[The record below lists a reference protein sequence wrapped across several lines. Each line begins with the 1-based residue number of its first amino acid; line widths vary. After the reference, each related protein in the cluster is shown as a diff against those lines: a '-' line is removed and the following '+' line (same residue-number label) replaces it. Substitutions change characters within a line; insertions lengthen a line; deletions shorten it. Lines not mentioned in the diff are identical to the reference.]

1 MKAKRVVVLFFVLAF
16 LAVASFL
23 AMRHLQKEKGGASS
37 FGPPRAQ
44 GPVAVEIAEPSI
56 RSISDVREFAGTV
69 KASYKYV
76 VSAKVGGRLVSLK
89 KRIGD
94 DVRSNEIIG
103 RIDDTEYR
111 HALQEAQALVRV
123 GSASVAEAQAQVS
136 FTVRELERVRG
147 LLEKG
152 IASQVEFETLQTQL
166 QTQKSRLEL
175 AKAQLDQREALVAQ
189 AKTRLGYTYIRASK
203 PGFIAVRHVDGGAQL
218 SVGGPVV
225 TVVGIDTVYVELAA
239 TERDYQRLSPGKN
252 ATVTVDALAG
262 KEFEGRVHRVAPF
275 FQEASRT
282 AAVEVALKNDSLLL
296 KPGMFAKL
304 KIVLEREDSAV
315 VVPSSAV
322 VDRDGMFSIFTLGDS
337 AKVKQVPVS
346 VGINDGTFAQITSPE
361 TFSGPVV
368 TLGQHLLRDGGKVI
382 IGNAPVDAEEKGD
395 SKQGSSR

>member
-1 MKAKRVVVLFFVLAF
+1 MKAKRVAVSFFVLVFIA
-16 LAVASFL
+16 AVSL
-23 AMRHLQKEKGGASS
+23 LVVRSLQKDKGGASS
-37 FGPPRAQ
+37 FGPRRTQ
-44 GPVAVEIAEPSI
+44 GPVAVEVAQPSV

-69 KASYKYV
+69 NASYKYV
-76 VSAKVGGRLVSLK
+76 VSAKVGGRLISLN

-94 DVRSNEIIG
+94 DVRGKEIIG

-111 HALQEAQALVRV
+111 HALQEAQAQVRV
-123 GSASVAEAQAQVS
+123 SSASVAEAQAQVS
-136 FTVRELERVRG
+136 FTERELERVRG

-152 IASQVEFETLQTQL
+152 ISSQVEFESFQTQL

-225 TVVGIDTVYVELAA
+225 TVVGIDTVYVELAV
-239 TERDYQRLSPGKN
+239 TEREYQRLSPGKK
-252 ATVTVDALAG
+252 ATVTVKALPG
-262 KEFEGRVHRVAPF
+262 KSFEGRVHRVAPF
-275 FQEASRT
+275 FQEGSRT

-304 KIVLEREDSAV
+304 EIVLEREDSAV

-322 VDRDGMFSIFTLGDS
+322 VDREGKFFVFTVGDS
-337 AKVKQVPVS
+337 AKVSQIPVS
-346 VGINDGTFAQITSPE
+346 VGIDDGTFAQITSPE
-361 TFSGPVV
+361 TISGPVV

-382 IGNAPVDAEEKGD
+382 VGRSPAGKKGKGQT
-395 SKQGSSR
+395 KQGSAG